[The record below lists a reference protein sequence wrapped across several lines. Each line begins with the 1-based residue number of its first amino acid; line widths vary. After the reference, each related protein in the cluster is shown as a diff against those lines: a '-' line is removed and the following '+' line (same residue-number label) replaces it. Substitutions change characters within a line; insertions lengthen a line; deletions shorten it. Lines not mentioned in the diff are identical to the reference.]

1 MAVLGIDF
9 LRFLDGMETAK
20 AEDRHQEIL
29 DHLAKV
35 AVVSTGNYDEK
46 KVFKQYFPADVDSE
60 TVYQDVEWGQDV
72 QFEMPDESELELLQR
87 LLEDNTVDVT
97 GISYEGPEDLP
108 PALPDGAPA
117 IETIETD
124 REWV

>member
-1 MAVLGIDF
+1 VAVLGIEF

-29 DHLAKV
+29 DRLAKV

-46 KVFKQYFPADVDSE
+46 KVFKEYFPADVDSE
-60 TVYQDVEWGQDV
+60 DVYKDVEWGSDIEFQ
-72 QFEMPDESELELLQR
+72 MPDEDELETLRR
-87 LLEDNTVDVT
+87 LLEDNAVTVSGVA
-97 GISYEGPEDLP
+97 YEGPEDLP
-108 PALPDGAPA
+108 LALPDGAPA